1 MHRRFL
7 WAAGLIIAG
16 GVALRVAL
24 ALSPGFVVDSDRA
37 IVYLMAVHA
46 SHGDLTVVY
55 WGQQYG
61 GSLLSLVSGAVMAV
75 VGESPYVVY
84 GVVLA
89 MMAASALLLCRLTRL
104 ALGRV
109 TALVATALFMFPGT
123 FLTRQT
129 LDDGGFYMSTVLFAL
144 LAIWFA
150 VDHPLRAPRWRMLG
164 VGLSVGIALWCSPM
178 GFALAAPALGV
189 ALYRRRRIS
198 TALLM
203 LPGLALGA
211 AAFAAGELQF
221 RAAGSGWAQQVTLFD
236 GAVERAHQLF
246 FGLIPAGLPFGIGS
260 LRAVVA
266 LVVLA
271 LIVVLLIGA
280 FRDKSGITFA
290 FAAGV
295 VLLTVVLVLSGTTL
309 IDAAA
314 RYVEFY
320 LPALAFAAAAVIVRV
335 SAGVAVLAGRGRA
348 GSRDGEEGA
357 GDDTVGEHA
366 DASESDGTAGAVTG
380 AGVGTVGAAAGP
392 GVGAARESAGPGDHG
407 SDGTPGVSVP
417 APVPAPRPTP
427 RRPARV
433 LLGALA
439 TVTVV
444 AAIVISVRGTYLIG
458 SGTTQTGGSRGT
470 IAAADTPSAA
480 AVPVAGLRLFGGDA
494 IAVDNLLEARGISA
508 VWAAY
513 WISYRLAAASGERV
527 VAADIELRR
536 YAPYVQRASAVDP
549 AAVVEPT
556 GSGAEQA
563 LSASTD
569 LPYAERETVAGM
581 TVFIYDH
588 PVTAERLGRVI
599 GMA

>member
-46 SHGDLTVVY
+46 SHGDLAVVY

-61 GSLLSLVSGAVMAV
+61 GSLISLVSGAVMAV

-89 MMAASALLLCRLTRL
+89 MMAASAALLCRLTRL

-109 TALVATALFMFPGT
+109 AGLVATALFMFPGT

-129 LDDGGFYMSTVLFAL
+129 LDDGGFYMSSVLFAL
-144 LAIWFA
+144 LAIWLA

-178 GFALAAPALGV
+178 GFALAVPALGV
-189 ALYRRRRIS
+189 ALFRRRRVS

-203 LPGLALGA
+203 LPGLALGG
-211 AAFAAGELQF
+211 AAFAVGELQF
-221 RAAGSGWAQQVTLFD
+221 RAADSGWAQEVTLFG
-236 GAVERAHQLF
+236 GALERIHQLF

-260 LRAVVA
+260 LRVVVA

-271 LIVVLLIGA
+271 LIVVLLVGA
-280 FRDKSGITFA
+280 FRDKSGVTFA

-314 RYVEFY
+314 RYDEFY
-320 LPALAFAAAAVIVRV
+320 LPALAFAAAAIIVRV
-335 SAGVAVLAGRGRA
+335 AAGVAVLASRGRA
-348 GSRDGEEGA
+348 GDA
-357 GDDTVGEHA
+357 GDAGDGNPEG
-366 DASESDGTAGAVTG
+366 DAATRA
-380 AGVGTVGAAAGP
+380 
-392 GVGAARESAGPGDHG
+392 
-407 SDGTPGVSVP
+407 GTPASPP
-417 APVPAPRPTP
+417 AS
-427 RRPARV
+427 RRPARA

-439 TVTVV
+439 ALTVV
-444 AAIVISVRGTYLIG
+444 AAVVISVRGTYLIG
-458 SGTTQTGGSRGT
+458 STTTQTGDNRGT

-480 AVPVAGLRLFGGDA
+480 TVPVAGLQLYGGDA
-494 IAVDNLLEARGISA
+494 IAVDDLLEARGITA

-513 WISYRLAAASGERV
+513 WISYRLAAASDERV

-569 LPYAERETVAGM
+569 LPYTERETVAGM